1 MFRVLDRVQRRRG
14 RHAVAIVIAITLGG
28 FVAAAHS
35 GIGSDHMGEAVAM
48 CVAVTATAAVA
59 VAAVPALGR
68 LLPASPRAR
77 SWNVPASF
85 VRLSPLDL
93 ARARGHPAVLQV
105 FRR

>member
-48 CVAVTATAAVA
+48 CLAVTVAVAVG

-68 LLPASPRAR
+68 LLPSPSRSR
-77 SWNVPASF
+77 SWALPAST
-85 VRLSPLDL
+85 VHLAGVDR